1 MRTLGKID
9 WWWYE
14 LPDEKRGEIEKE
26 CFPVY
31 DYSGKIY
38 IWDDLSIDRKIG
50 VWRQYAEWDKETLG
64 KIYVKLEGFVKNDI
78 DFQHEYQARN
88 KTLMTFEESVTALM
102 DDIKYSENPLMWMQP
117 DWYQGGS
124 WYRPIPGYYVDID
137 NVWDS
142 YITLIKDM

>member
-50 VWRQYAEWDKETLG
+50 V
-64 KIYVKLEGFVKNDI
+64 
-78 DFQHEYQARN
+78 
-88 KTLMTFEESVTALM
+88 
-102 DDIKYSENPLMWMQP
+102 
-117 DWYQGGS
+117 
-124 WYRPIPGYYVDID
+124 
-137 NVWDS
+137 
-142 YITLIKDM
+142 